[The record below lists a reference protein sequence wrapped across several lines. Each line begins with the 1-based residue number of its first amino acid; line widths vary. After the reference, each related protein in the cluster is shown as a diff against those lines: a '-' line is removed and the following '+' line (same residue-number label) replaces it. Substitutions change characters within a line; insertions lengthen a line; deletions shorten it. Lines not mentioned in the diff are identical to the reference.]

1 MPERVTGSRGTV
13 HGRKVVEANKAHLTS
28 AWERRE
34 REWLRGTV
42 IVRLRKRK

>member
-1 MPERVTGSRGTV
+1 MAMMAERVTGSRGAV

-28 AWERRE
+28 AWERGTT
-34 REWLRGTV
+34 GTV